1 MTKEEFCKVHIGDFL
16 KEQYPDDKEALL
28 VEVDSFIGDN
38 IAYYKKGWHIT
49 HYTFLN
55 FINGNC

>member
-16 KEQYPDDKEALL
+16 KEQYPDDKEAIL
-28 VEVDSFIGDN
+28 VEVDSFVGDN

-49 HYTFLN
+49 HYTFLS
-55 FINGNC
+55 FT